1 MNKPA
6 FTTLL
11 LVFLLGA
18 CEPSDTRPGLWLSG
32 EVEAF
37 PADWSFTDNFQQI
50 AVQVATPYAIPH
62 SVTIWCVQ
70 VEGTLYIGALV
81 PESKSW
87 PGWAESD
94 PDIKLKLGDRLFEGR
109 LQKIVTHDE
118 IRPVSDAYIDKYQ
131 LATDPITV
139 EGSPS
144 WFWRVTAR

>member
-6 FTTLL
+6 FTVLL
-11 LVFLLGA
+11 FTFLLGA

-37 PADWSFTDNFQQI
+37 PADWSFTDNFKQI
-50 AVQVATPYAIPH
+50 AVQVGTPYAIPH

-70 VEGTLYIGALV
+70 VEGALYIGALV

-94 PDIKLKLGDRLFEGR
+94 PDIKMKLGDRLFEGR
-109 LQKIVTHDE
+109 LQKLVTHDE

-131 LATDPITV
+131 LATDPIAV